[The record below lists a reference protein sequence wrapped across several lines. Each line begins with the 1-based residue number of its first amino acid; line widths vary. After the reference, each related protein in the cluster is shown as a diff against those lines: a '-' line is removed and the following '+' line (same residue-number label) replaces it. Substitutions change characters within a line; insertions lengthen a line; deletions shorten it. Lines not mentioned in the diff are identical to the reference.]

1 MSKDK
6 EKSANAVKHY
16 YEDYGITSNDKKDLD
31 NQELYNLY
39 KVPKKD
45 KGLNET
51 HYQEYKPMMIQQADI
66 LYLPSD
72 DEYKYAL
79 VVVDIGSRY
88 VDAVP
93 LKNKTSADV
102 VEGLKKIYSSNLL
115 KKPKTLEV
123 DPGPEFKGEVL
134 TYLKDNKIDVSV
146 GKVGRHKQQAIV
158 ERKNQMIGTA
168 IHKRQ
173 TAQELLTGE
182 TDKHWVDDLRVII
195 NAINRKAKN
204 QKIKK
209 LPDTP
214 VCQGDSCNM
223 LDKGTKVRVKL
234 EEPRDV
240 TTGKRLPGK
249 FRSGDIRWDPTPREI
264 KEPLLRPG
272 EPPMYLLDGNKGSK
286 KIEPIAYTKNELQVI
301 PKNEEAPPA
310 DKVIRGKPTQY
321 IINKIIDDKII
332 KGKRHYLIRWK
343 GHTSKDDTWEP
354 ASNIAKDSPKAV
366 QEYAETLKLILK

>member
-1 MSKDK
+1 M
-6 EKSANAVKHY
+6 
-16 YEDYGITSNDKKDLD
+16 
-31 NQELYNLY
+31 
-39 KVPKKD
+39 
-45 KGLNET
+45 ET
-51 HYQEYKPMMIQQADI
+51 EC
-66 LYLPSD
+66 
-72 DEYKYAL
+72 

-204 QKIKK
+204 QKIR
-209 LPDTP
+209 
-214 VCQGDSCNM
+214 N
-223 LDKGTKVRVKL
+223 
-234 EEPRDV
+234 
-240 TTGKRLPGK
+240 
-249 FRSGDIRWDPTPREI
+249 
-264 KEPLLRPG
+264 
-272 EPPMYLLDGNKGSK
+272 SK
-286 KIEPIAYTKNELQVI
+286 ISL
-301 PKNEEAPPA
+301 EAPSWDDHGLGPPGS
-310 DKVIRGKPTQY
+310 VRPWVPRGREAGP
-321 IINKIIDDKII
+321 
-332 KGKRHYLIRWK
+332 RARL
-343 GHTSKDDTWEP
+343 
-354 ASNIAKDSPKAV
+354 
-366 QEYAETLKLILK
+366 